1 MIVADAR
8 PALRRGILL
17 RYDRV
22 RARHVLMYPEG
33 VLILNDTAADVLRR
47 CDGTATV
54 AAISATLSAKYQG
67 FQPRDVVGVLARLA
81 DRGMIEVTED

>member
-8 PALRRGILL
+8 PSLRRGVLL

-22 RARHVLMYPEG
+22 RERHVLMCPEG
-33 VLILNDTAADVLRR
+33 VLLLNESAADVLRQ

-54 AAISATLSAKYQG
+54 AEIGAALSARYQE
-67 FQPRDVVGVLARLA
+67 FRDGDVADVLGRLA
-81 DRGMIEVTED
+81 ERGLIEVNAP